1 MEVSIDFSQLVMVQ
15 IGILCVYM
23 VIFIL
28 GIKDIK
34 GLSTTAIFYELF
46 FITYCYRL
54 QMQMQLAGKIET
66 VDLILTVIFLIC
78 AIASIALHE
87 IEKSR

>member
-1 MEVSIDFSQLVMVQ
+1 MEVSIDFSQLGMVQ
-15 IGILCVYM
+15 FGILCVYM

-46 FITYCYRL
+46 FITYWYRL
-54 QMQMQLAGKIET
+54 QMQMQLMDKIET
-66 VDLILTVIFLIC
+66 VDLIFMVIFLIG
-78 AIASIALHE
+78 AIGSIALHE
-87 IEKSR
+87 IEKAR